1 MLEIH
6 GNEYCV
12 TFRQGKWEKDY
23 RILEAKFHTEPRYK
37 DLYPYQGE
45 EVPMRTQITLEVY
58 EIPDSTDPEIT
69 DEGTWLH

>member
-12 TFRQGKWEKDY
+12 TFRQGKWERDY
-23 RILEAKFHTEPRYK
+23 RILQVDFHREPAYDHYLWSDEA
-37 DLYPYQGE
+37 
-45 EVPMRTQITLEVY
+45 VPTRTKIILEVY
-58 EIPDSTDPEIT
+58 EIPESTDPEIT